1 MRYAL
6 FIFLYNIF
14 YPLFLLVSLPGF
26 FVKMRRRGG
35 RARDV
40 WERLSI
46 YRTPQAEEG
55 RGGIYVH
62 AVSVGEVFIALKW
75 IRAWRTRHSEPVVLA
90 TSTATGLQV
99 VRECGIPGLRPLYS
113 PVDIPC
119 VLRRTM
125 RRFAPRAVV
134 LIEAELWPNH
144 ARICR
149 RCGVPMVMLNARLS
163 PRSERRYAKVRSVSG
178 ALFSHLSALAAQNE
192 RDASRFVGIGVPP
205 GIISVVGSIKFD
217 VLGDAPAAPRE
228 EFRSILSRLSAGRPV
243 ALACSTHAGEEALIA
258 RAARAAGAFPLI
270 VPRHME
276 RRAEVV
282 RELQAVGFSPILR
295 SAGELPAAPAK
306 PACYVVDTTGELREW
321 TALADVAIIGKSFY
335 ASGGQNP
342 VEAIAA
348 HVPVVVGPDMTN
360 FADLTALLCEQQAI
374 WPCSADSLADTL
386 HHLLTHPQEAAA
398 RADRAQR
405 ALRIHSGAT
414 QRSVELVEH
423 CACHSQT
430 PMSCHGVAP

>member
-6 FIFLYNIF
+6 IIFLYNII

-35 RARDV
+35 RAGDV

-46 YRTPQAEEG
+46 YRCPRSEEEQ
-55 RGGIYVH
+55 GGVYVH

-75 IRAWRTRHSEPVVLA
+75 IRAWRERHAEPVVLA

-99 VRECGIPGLRPLYS
+99 VRRCGIPGVRALYS

-119 VLRRTM
+119 VLRRCM

-149 RCGVPMVMLNARLS
+149 RMGVPMVMLNARLS
-163 PRSERRYAKVRSVSG
+163 PRSERRYAKVRGITG

-192 RDASRFVGIGVPP
+192 RDVDRFAGIGVPRE
-205 GIISVVGSIKFD
+205 IISVTGSIKFD
-217 VLGDAPAAPRE
+217 VLGDAPAEPRE
-228 EFRSILSRLSAGRPV
+228 EFRSILRRLSAGRPV
-243 ALACSTHAGEEALIA
+243 VLACSTHAGEEPLIA
-258 RAARAAGAFPLI
+258 RAARGVGAFPLI

-276 RRAEVV
+276 RRAEVA
-282 RELQAVGFSPILR
+282 RDLQACGFEPILR
-295 SAGELPAAPAK
+295 STGELPAEPSAAN
-306 PACYVVDTTGELREW
+306 CYVVDTTGELREW
-321 TALADVAIIGKSFY
+321 TPLADIAVIGKSFY
-335 ASGGQNP
+335 SSGGQNP

-348 HVPVVVGPDMTN
+348 RVPVVVGPDMTN
-360 FADLTALLCEQQAI
+360 FADLTALLCEQQGIWRCTAEELENTLRAI
-374 WPCSADSLADTL
+374 LSS
-386 HHLLTHPQEAAA
+386 PQETAERTA
-398 RADRAQR
+398 RAYA
-405 ALRIHSGAT
+405 ALRVHSGAT
-414 QRSVELVEH
+414 KRSVELVERFL
-423 CACHSQT
+423 
-430 PMSCHGVAP
+430 